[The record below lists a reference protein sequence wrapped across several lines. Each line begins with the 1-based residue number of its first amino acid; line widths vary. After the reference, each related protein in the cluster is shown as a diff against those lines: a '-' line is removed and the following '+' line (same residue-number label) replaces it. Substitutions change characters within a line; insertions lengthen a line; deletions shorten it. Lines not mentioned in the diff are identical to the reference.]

1 MQNKCSRESSQTF
14 MFPIASVISVKNL
27 QWQFTEW
34 WGHEMAEE
42 SG

>member
-1 MQNKCSRESSQTF
+1 
-14 MFPIASVISVKNL
+14 MFPVASVVSVINL

-42 SG
+42 HG